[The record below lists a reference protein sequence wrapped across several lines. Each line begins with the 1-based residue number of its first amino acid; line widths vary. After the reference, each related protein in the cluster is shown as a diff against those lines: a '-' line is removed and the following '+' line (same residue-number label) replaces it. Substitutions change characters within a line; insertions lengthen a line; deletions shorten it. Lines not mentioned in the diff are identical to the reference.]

1 MKKKIGIIDYGM
13 GNLWSIKNAFDY
25 LGYENHFFSDYKKID
40 DFSHI
45 ILPGVGAFKKA
56 IRNLQDIKLFKP
68 LKKIIG
74 KKTKLL
80 GICLGMQ
87 LLFDN
92 STEDGFTEGLGLI
105 KGKVEKFS
113 AKELNS
119 KKIPHVGYNQVF
131 FKKNKVFN
139 GIKNNADFYFDHSYR
154 IKEYDENIFPIYS
167 NYGTK
172 FLSGFIYKNIYSAQF
187 HPEKSQSNG
196 LLFLNNFVNR

>member
-25 LGYENHFFSDYKKID
+25 LGYENHFFNDYKKID

-92 STEDGFTEGLGLI
+92 STEDGFTEGLGLV

-113 AKELNS
+113 SKELKL

-131 FKKNKVFN
+131 FERNKFFN

-154 IKEYDENIFPIYS
+154 IKKYDENIFPIYS

-172 FLSGFIYKNIYSAQF
+172 FLSGFIYKNIYAAQF